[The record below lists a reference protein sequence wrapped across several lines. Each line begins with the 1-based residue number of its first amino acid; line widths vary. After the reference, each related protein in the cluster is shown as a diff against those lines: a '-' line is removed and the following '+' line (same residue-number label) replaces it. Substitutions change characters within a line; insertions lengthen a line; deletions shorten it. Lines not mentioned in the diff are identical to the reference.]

1 MYTLL
6 SVVAEVYIAEKGGNP
21 ATVTATIIAFALSQG
36 AAAMLFYMDLKDEP
50 ASLKL
55 LVLIP
60 LMFIA
65 GLLITVV
72 ASLG

>member
-1 MYTLL
+1 LYTLL
-6 SVVAEVYIAEKGGNP
+6 SVVVEVYIAENVTNP
-21 ATVTATIIAFALSQG
+21 VTVTAAVIAFALSQG

-50 ASLKL
+50 ASMKI

>member
-6 SVVAEVYIAEKGGNP
+6 SVVVEAYIAEKGGNP
-21 ATVTATIIAFALSQG
+21 VTVTAAVIALALSQG